1 MREIVIE
8 ETMQDMDK
16 DKDGFV
22 TLEEY
27 ISECV
32 CVQICVCYGRVG
44 SSSSTLL
51 DNLIEDD
58 SPLQMTFGPSM
69 NGRV

>member
-1 MREIVIE
+1 MVESSLNQTPPSGYSWSIIFPTEESKHMREIVID

-22 TLEEY
+22 TLAEY

-32 CVQICVCYGRVG
+32 VW
-44 SSSSTLL
+44 
-51 DNLIEDD
+51 
-58 SPLQMTFGPSM
+58 
-69 NGRV
+69 